1 MSDPAERVEPPG
13 SGVVTPDFF
22 RRAAIVGAD
31 GTLQQTN
38 AAFDACFGPG
48 RSTCHGAILGRSA
61 RCAVGSDGCPV
72 ARCVDVREPV
82 HVGPRPPDGT
92 APCARTALVH
102 ALPIP
107 GGRRGS
113 ETACLLVLAE
123 PGDELDADSS
133 RLLADTALVLGSDVS
148 VLLEGETGTGKERL
162 ARAIH
167 ALHPRRSSAPFI
179 AVDCADFRDGVLDS
193 ELFGHERG
201 AFTGATAGR
210 AGLIAA
216 ADGGTLFL
224 DEVGDVPPHV
234 QLKLLRLLEARTYRR
249 VGSSESVPSD
259 FRLICAAHPGLR
271 AKAESGRLRW
281 DFYYRVATF
290 SLRLPALR
298 ATPRAIAGLARSLL
312 AELGGAYGA
321 ALEEDAARRLAGLP
335 FPGNVRE
342 LRHGLEQAW
351 LRAGGGPIAERHLP
365 EDWLGHDP
373 AGGLPA
379 GVDIVSLADAER
391 QYLEWASASHRGDRR
406 SLARILGISERS
418 LYRKLRALDAR
429 SLPASD

>member
-31 GTLQQTN
+31 GTLRQTN

-48 RSTCHGAILGRSA
+48 RATCYGAILGRSA
-61 RCAVGSDGCPV
+61 RCAVGADGCPV
-72 ARCVDVREPV
+72 ARCVASREPV
-82 HVGPRPPDGT
+82 HIAPRPPDGT
-92 APCARTALVH
+92 APCARTAAVH

-107 GGRRGS
+107 GGRSGT
-113 ETACLLVLAE
+113 EAACLLVLAAST
-123 PGDELDADSS
+123 DELDADAS

-201 AFTGATAGR
+201 AFTGATAGH

-249 VGSSESVPSD
+249 VGSSDSMPSD

-271 AKAESGRLRW
+271 AKAESGRVRW
-281 DFYYRVATF
+281 DFFYRVATF

-298 ATPRAIAGLARSLL
+298 STPRAIPGLARSLL
-312 AELGGAYGA
+312 AELGCGHGTI
-321 ALEEDAARRLAGLP
+321 LEADAERRLAALP
-335 FPGNVRE
+335 LPGNVRE

-365 EDWLGHDP
+365 EDWLGQDP
-373 AGGLPA
+373 AAGLASGG
-379 GVDIVSLADAER
+379 DIVSLADAER
-391 QYLEWASASHRGDRR
+391 HYLRWACASHRGDRR
-406 SLARILGISERS
+406 TLARTLGISERS
-418 LYRKLRALDAR
+418 LYRKLRALDAEP
-429 SLPASD
+429 LTASD